1 MDDAYL
7 AVIETPVGDTGEV
20 EIEYLVS
27 LSLPKLETVTL
38 GEQGPPGL
46 QGIPGPAGGTALQ
59 RTAGQA
65 LSALRAVYELDGQV
79 FYLDYRDATHIDL
92 LLGITLTAAQ
102 PSAPI
107 NVQRSGSLED
117 AGWSWTPGPVW
128 LGVDGALSQTPPSD
142 GYDVLLG
149 AAVSATRITL
159 NLNAPIEL
167 E

>member
-7 AVIETPVGDTGEV
+7 AVLEVPLGETGEV
-20 EIEYLVS
+20 ELEYLAS
-27 LSLPKLETVTL
+27 LHSPELQTVTL

-79 FYLDYRDATHIDL
+79 LYLDYRDAAHIDL

-102 PSAPI
+102 LGEPI
-107 NVQRSGSLED
+107 NVQRSGPLED

-149 AAVSATRITL
+149 AAVSTTRITL
-159 NLNAPIEL
+159 NLNDPIEL